1 MSAHSQVVSHSAGY
15 AVRTLGR
22 PLRSAPVAEP
32 NGQMPGWNLAL
43 RFLLE
48 LAAWTGFAW
57 GGWQLG
63 SWPLGLGL
71 LVITIAIWGAFA
83 VPNDPS
89 RGGRAL
95 VPVSGPVRFAIEVL
109 VLGGGCVMFW
119 LGGAPVIAI
128 VLAVLNVVHLVFEFD
143 RVRWLLRQ

>member
-1 MSAHSQVVSHSAGY
+1 MATGFD
-15 AVRTLGR
+15 
-22 PLRSAPVAEP
+22 
-32 NGQMPGWNLAL
+32 QMPPWNLAL
-43 RFLLE
+43 RFVLE

-71 LVITIAIWGAFA
+71 LIVSVAAWGTFA
-83 VPNDPS
+83 VPGDPS
-89 RGGRAL
+89 RGGRAP
-95 VPVSGPVRFAIEVL
+95 VPVSGRVRLLVEVA

-128 VLAVLNVVHLVFEFD
+128 LLGVLNVIHAVFALD
-143 RVRWLLRQ
+143 RLRWLIGPRATPAA